1 MSDTVVI
8 TVSKDLPF
16 ALGRYCAD
24 KGIENAL
31 TASDHKELDFGLKY
45 GFVIKELRLLTRGTV
60 IVDKEGTVQYVEYVP
75 EVATEPDY
83 SKALEVIKTLI

>member
-1 MSDTVVI
+1 M
-8 TVSKDLPF
+8 L
-16 ALGRYCAD
+16 
-24 KGIENAL
+24 
-31 TASDHKELDFGLKY
+31 
-45 GFVIKELRLLTRGTV
+45 IKELRLLTRGTV